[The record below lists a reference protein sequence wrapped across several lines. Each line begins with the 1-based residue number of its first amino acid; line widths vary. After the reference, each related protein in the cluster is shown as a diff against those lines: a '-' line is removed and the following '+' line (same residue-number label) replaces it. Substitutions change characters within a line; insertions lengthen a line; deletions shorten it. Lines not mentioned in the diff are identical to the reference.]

1 MAHRAGVGTGT
12 PEVLG
17 CAGLVF
23 NSNDP
28 GVSMQTQFVFSSART
43 AVALA
48 IGAGALFAAATAHAQ
63 VVSSGIVNLT
73 IPATTNGLYLNVVT
87 GANNLPAGGAG
98 STVPGWDINPWS
110 ATGIGFFNPSSPIG
124 GSYVLSGA
132 NTVANLAP
140 GSFVS
145 AASTYGGASSVNT
158 AQWNL
163 NSSNNFFG
171 FRFTNEAGGGSLHYG
186 WAQIAFGATTSS
198 RTLVQYA
205 FDATPRTAIA
215 VVPEPGT
222 YALMS
227 LGLLGVAAAARRRM
241 QKKD

>member
-73 IPATTNGLYLNVVT
+73 IPASLNGLYLNVVN
-87 GANNLPAGGAG
+87 GANNLPPPGADG
-98 STVPGWDINPWS
+98 VTVPGWDINPWS
-110 ATGIGFFNPSSPIG
+110 ATGIAFFSPTAPAG
-124 GSYVLSGA
+124 GAYVLSGA

-145 AASTYGGASSVNT
+145 AASTYGSASSANT

-171 FRFTNEAGGGSLHYG
+171 FRFLNEAGGTTHYG
-186 WAQIAFGATTSS
+186 WAQIAFGASLTD

-205 FDATPRTAIA
+205 FELTPGASIA
-215 VVPEPGT
+215 VVPEPST
-222 YALMS
+222 YAMMGLGV
-227 LGLLGVAAAARRRM
+227 LGLMAAARRRKAK
-241 QKKD
+241 QA